1 MGIGGGT
8 VPLMEEK
15 PLVGL
20 RRGGDAPQVA
30 SHDVDQEVAR
40 VDCRRGG
47 DDLVALK
54 PEVTTYAPASPLQPL
69 DELLCRLRHIALH
82 LALHRLAI
90 SIQPMVCRYY
100 QKFQLKLRRF
110 IVAYLGS
117 KKRKQRRM
125 KCRSMGT
132 RGS

>member
-1 MGIGGGT
+1 MGVGGGT

-69 DELLCRLRHIALH
+69 DELLCRLRHIAPPSSRHQYTTNGLSLLPEVSV
-82 LALHRLAI
+82 LA
-90 SIQPMVCRYY
+90 
-100 QKFQLKLRRF
+100 KLRNY
-110 IVAYLGS
+110 A
-117 KKRKQRRM
+117 RKF
-125 KCRSMGT
+125 
-132 RGS
+132 